1 MTRRLLAWLGFT
13 FLGIALVQ
21 PAVAQK
27 KAPEAALAQAEV
39 SGGVV
44 RLGVL
49 TDETGVL
56 SSASGEGSIE
66 AARMAVEDFGS
77 KAAGRP
83 IEIIHADHQNKTDI
97 GAAIARRWIDVDGVD
112 AIVDVPNS
120 AIALAVQEL
129 AKEKNRVLLVSTAA
143 TVDLTGKACS
153 PVGVHWTW
161 DTYAV
166 AASAARAIV
175 LQGGDSWFFLT
186 ADFAFGHA
194 MQRDATRFIEASGG
208 KVIGSARHPL
218 GTADFASFLLQAQ
231 SSGAKIVGL
240 ATAGSD
246 TTNSIKQ
253 AAEFGLARGGQRLA
267 AIATTITDVHAVGL
281 AGAQGLLLTTSFY
294 WDRTEESRQWSRRFF
309 ARRGAMPTQMQAGVY
324 SAVTHYLKAVD
335 ALGSDEAKVVVAKM
349 RDMPI
354 HDFFADRGLLRA
366 DGRMVH
372 DMYLVEVKKPDE
384 SHYPWDYYKILK
396 IIPGE
401 EAFRPMSEGGCPLLG
416 KP

>member
-1 MTRRLLAWLGFT
+1 MRRREFIA
-13 FLGIALVQ
+13 FLGSVAATWPL
-21 PAVAQK
+21 AAAAAQK
-27 KAPEAALAQAEV
+27 KAPEAEI
-39 SGGVV
+39 SGGVIK
-44 RLGVL
+44 LGVL

-56 SSASGEGSIE
+56 SAPSGEGSIE
-66 AARMAVEDFGS
+66 ATRMAVEDFGG
-77 KAAGRP
+77 KAAGKP

-120 AIALAVQEL
+120 AIVLAVQEI
-129 AKEKNRVLLVSTAA
+129 AKEKNRVLLVSTA
-143 TVDLTGKACS
+143 DLTGKACS

-166 AASAARAIV
+166 AASTAKAIV

-186 ADFAFGHA
+186 ADYAFGHA

-208 KVIGSARHPL
+208 KVIGSVRHPL

-231 SSGAKIVGL
+231 SSRARIVGL
-240 ATAGSD
+240 ANGGSD
-246 TTNSIKQ
+246 MTNSIKQ
-253 AAEFGLARGGQRLA
+253 AAEFGIARGGQRLA
-267 AIATTITDVHAVGL
+267 ALSGVITDVHAVGL
-281 AGAQGLLLTTSFY
+281 ADAQGLLLAESFY
-294 WDRTEESRQWSRRFF
+294 WDRTEESRQWSKRFF
-309 ARRGAMPTQMQAGVY
+309 ARRGVMPTQMQAGVY

-335 ALGSDEAKVVVAKM
+335 ALGSDEAKAVVAKM

-372 DMYLVEVKKPDE
+372 DMYLVEVKKPEE

-401 EAFRPMSEGGCPLLG
+401 EAFRPLSEGGCPLLA

>member
-1 MTRRLLAWLGFT
+1 M
-13 FLGIALVQ
+13 
-21 PAVAQK
+21 
-27 KAPEAALAQAEV
+27 
-39 SGGVV
+39 
-44 RLGVL
+44 
-49 TDETGVL
+49 
-56 SSASGEGSIE
+56 
-66 AARMAVEDFGS
+66 
-77 KAAGRP
+77 
-83 IEIIHADHQNKTDI
+83 
-97 GAAIARRWIDVDGVD
+97 
-112 AIVDVPNS
+112 
-120 AIALAVQEL
+120 
-129 AKEKNRVLLVSTAA
+129 
-143 TVDLTGKACS
+143 
-153 PVGVHWTW
+153 HWTW

-166 AASAARAIV
+166 AASAAKAIV
-175 LQGGDSWFFLT
+175 SQGGDSWFFLT

-208 KVIGSARHPL
+208 KVIGSVRHPL
-218 GTADFASFLLQAQ
+218 GTTDFASFLLQAQ
-231 SSGAKIVGL
+231 SSRAKIVGL
-240 ATAGSD
+240 ANAGSD

-294 WDRTEESRQWSRRFF
+294 WDRTEESRQRSKRFF

>member
-1 MTRRLLAWLGFT
+1 MRRREF
-13 FLGIALVQ
+13 IALLGS
-21 PAVAQK
+21 VA
-27 KAPEAALAQAEV
+27 ATWPFAAAAHAEI
-39 SGGVV
+39 SGGIVK
-44 RLGVL
+44 LGVL

-56 SSASGEGSIE
+56 STPSGEGSIE
-66 AARMAVEDFGS
+66 ATRMAVEDFGG
-77 KAAGRP
+77 KAAGKP

-120 AIALAVQEL
+120 AIALAVQEI

-166 AASAARAIV
+166 ASAAKTIV
-175 LQGGDSWFFLT
+175 SQGGDSWFFLT

-208 KVIGSARHPL
+208 KVIGSVRHPL

-231 SSGAKIVGL
+231 SSRAKIVGIVNG
-240 ATAGSD
+240 GSD
-246 TTNSIKQ
+246 MTNSIKQ
-253 AAEFGLARGGQRLA
+253 AAEFGIARGGQRLA
-267 AIATTITDVHAVGL
+267 AISAVITDVHAVGL
-281 AGAQGLLLTTSFY
+281 ADAQGLLLAESFY
-294 WDRTEESRQWSRRFF
+294 WDRTEESRQWSKRFF

-324 SAVTHYLKAVD
+324 SAVMHYLKAVN
-335 ALGSDEAKVVVAKM
+335 ALGSDEAKAVVAKM

-354 HDFFADRGLLRA
+354 HDFFADSGLLRA

-372 DMYLVEVKKPDE
+372 DMYLVEVKKPKE

-396 IIPGE
+396 TIPGE
-401 EAFRPMSEGGCPLLG
+401 EAFRPMSEGGCPLFT

>member
-1 MTRRLLAWLGFT
+1 MTRPMLAWLGFPL
-13 FLGIALVQ
+13 LGIALVQ
-21 PAVAQK
+21 PAAAHK
-27 KAPEAALAQAEV
+27 KAPEAAQAEI

-44 RLGVL
+44 KLGVL

-56 SSASGEGSIE
+56 SSPSGEGSIE
-66 AARMAVEDFGS
+66 ATRMAVEDFGS
-77 KAAGRP
+77 KAAGKP

-120 AIALAVQEL
+120 AIALAVQEI

-143 TVDLTGKACS
+143 IVDLTGKACS

-166 AASAARAIV
+166 ASAAKAIV
-175 LQGGDSWFFLT
+175 SQGGDSWFFLT
-186 ADFAFGHA
+186 ADYAFGHA

-208 KVIGSARHPL
+208 KVIGGVRHPL
-218 GTADFASFLLQAQ
+218 GIADFASFLLQAQ
-231 SSGAKIVGL
+231 SSRAKIVGL
-240 ATAGSD
+240 ANGGSD
-246 TTNSIKQ
+246 MTNSIKQ

-267 AIATTITDVHAVGL
+267 AIAAVITDVHAVGL

-294 WDRTEESRQWSRRFF
+294 WDRTEESRQWSKRFF
-309 ARRGAMPTQMQAGVY
+309 ARRGVMPTQMQAGVY
-324 SAVTHYLKAVD
+324 SAVMHYLKAVD
-335 ALGSDEAKVVVAKM
+335 ALGSDEAKAVVAKM

-354 HDFFADRGLLRA
+354 HDFFADRGFLRA

-372 DMYLVEVKKPDE
+372 DMYLVEVKKPEE
-384 SHYPWDYYKILK
+384 SRYPWDYYKILK

-401 EAFRPMSEGGCPLLG
+401 EAFRPMSEGGCPLLA